1 MILLQATLQ
10 PSSPQFL
17 ICMLFL
23 TLLGVI
29 PATTDASSAVFVV
42 YPELYR
48 QRNLTKVVFTEIWVK
63 TTTKETC
70 FEKKKTPRR
79 VSDSSSAAEVR

>member
-10 PSSPQFL
+10 PSSPHFL

-23 TLLGVI
+23 TLLDVM

-48 QRNLTKVVFTEIWVK
+48 QWNLTKVVFTEIWVK
-63 TTTKETC
+63 KTTKETC
-70 FEKKKTPRR
+70 LN
-79 VSDSSSAAEVR
+79 